1 MGILC
6 FLNRTVE
13 KCWPTSKE
21 LDFLEIIVYSSLIRK
36 ERWLSRNHY
45 KEGKQGGKVDL
56 CQITQELDL
65 KSVAADL
72 IEVFYWGLIW
82 IQIEIIGCHWYI
94 LDSDQERGTTSS
106 SWHRTEQKPA
116 TIQRRAFNVHQE
128 TIPENYLKKFQ
139 ESLKESSSSVYPC
152 MFGYVWIHFCT
163 RSSFFQQNIKKWRM
177 AQNAYISYSQPIC
190 ITQVHH
196 GLKNIRVECFSPCF
210 YMKGDYSSSNM
221 SSLVKFR
228 IVCAILGQIPLFAV
242 E

>member
-128 TIPENYLKKFQ
+128 TIPENYKEISRKLEREFKFCI
-139 ESLKESSSSVYPC
+139 S
-152 MFGYVWIHFCT
+152 MYVWVCLNTFLH
-163 RSSFFQQNIKKWRM
+163 
-177 AQNAYISYSQPIC
+177 
-190 ITQVHH
+190 QV
-196 GLKNIRVECFSPCF
+196 LIFPAKYKE
-210 YMKGDYSSSNM
+210 MKDGS
-221 SSLVKFR
+221 KR
-228 IVCAILGQIPLFAV
+228 IYFI
-242 E
+242 